1 MKEKYRIVI
10 NVKIE
15 GSLRQQLANLEED
28 GISTKVSAKPLLLVS
43 ARERIEQNNA
53 PINHSHIIS
62 GRFFSLIVQLPT
74 LLCPPSVQ
82 VVCNNRKERSP
93 PALRG
98 RKKRDDLLFHGLFCS
113 VT

>member
-43 ARERIEQNNA
+43 ARE
-53 PINHSHIIS
+53 
-62 GRFFSLIVQLPT
+62 
-74 LLCPPSVQ
+74 
-82 VVCNNRKERSP
+82 
-93 PALRG
+93 
-98 RKKRDDLLFHGLFCS
+98 
-113 VT
+113 